1 MFLNT
6 PLTLVSTV
14 IWLSSHTPTA
24 NAGWVN
30 PFRPRSMGAP
40 LSCVFCPPADELG
53 FTLGDHSNNNGVL
66 FCSYP
71 AAPGENPNDFYC
83 EYDSSTGTQRRDN
96 DAGVC
101 PPAASTT
108 CDLSK
113 RALALKRK
121 PVAAQP
127 QAAAVLLSIRNI
139 NAIRRL
145 AARVAHRRKD
155 SGPGERADCVEG

>member
-1 MFLNT
+1 
-6 PLTLVSTV
+6 
-14 IWLSSHTPTA
+14 
-24 NAGWVN
+24 
-30 PFRPRSMGAP
+30 MGAP

-96 DAGVC
+96 DA
-101 PPAASTT
+101 AASTT

-127 QAAAVLLSIRNI
+127 QAAAPAWLIDAKILGPEKEQIVLKVKTGK
-139 NAIRRL
+139 A
-145 AARVAHRRKD
+145 
-155 SGPGERADCVEG
+155 